1 MKLSSC
7 NSPDWR
13 LAPLLLI
20 SLLTACA
27 DSGDARA
34 PGQSGDQGPLRVL
47 VTSISEIPQR
57 TRVEAVGTSRAQQS
71 VTLYPEAS
79 GEVVA
84 VNFAPGER
92 VEKGK
97 VLLELESRDE
107 ALDVELAK
115 LRVADAKRLYERYQR
130 SVESGAT
137 LPIDLDA
144 AEAALDEARIELRR
158 AEVALDERSVEA
170 PFAGYV
176 GISDVEVGDRIQT
189 STAITTLDNREALFV
204 DFQVPEMLVGDLK
217 LSDQVAVATWNNRR
231 AAAFGEVVELGSRVD
246 PATRTFTARALV
258 ENSNDRLRPGQSFR
272 VALDVTGE
280 SYPVLP
286 EVAVQWGADGA
297 YAWTVEDN
305 RGQRVPVEIIQ
316 RQQGQ
321 ILVDGSLQEGDLIVV
336 EGIQRM
342 RPGIEV
348 EPELATPA
356 GDVGAHVERKSSTGP
371 S

>member
-7 NSPDWR
+7 LSSAWR
-13 LAPLLLI
+13 LAPLVLI
-20 SLLTACA
+20 GLLTACA
-27 DSGDARA
+27 ERGDAGA
-34 PGQSGDQGPLRVL
+34 PGQRGEQGPLRVL
-47 VTSISEIPQR
+47 VSAISEIPQR
-57 TRVEAVGTSRAQQS
+57 TRVEAVGTSRAVQS

-84 VNFAPGER
+84 VNFAPGEQ

-115 LRVADAKRLYERYQR
+115 VRVADAERLYERYQR
-130 SVESGAT
+130 SVKSGAT

-189 STAITTLDNREALFV
+189 STAITTLDNREALLV
-204 DFQVPEMLVGDLK
+204 DFQVPEMLVGNLK
-217 LSDQVAVATWNNRR
+217 VGDQVAVATWNNRQPS
-231 AAAFGEVVELGSRVD
+231 AYGEVVELGSRVD
-246 PATRTFTARALV
+246 PTTRTFTARALV
-258 ENSNDRLRPGQSFR
+258 ENRDDQLRPGQSFR
-272 VALDVTGE
+272 VALEVLGQ

-297 YAWTVEDN
+297 YAWTLDDN

-321 ILVDGSLQEGDLIVV
+321 ILVDGPLQEGDLIVV

-348 EPELATPA
+348 DPELASPA
-356 GDVGAHVERKSSTGP
+356 GDVGANVEKNSRAGAG
-371 S
+371 